1 MPAFTGTD
9 SLPLPTPKD
18 NQLAPGH
25 GQKPSGDFCHYF
37 PTGLFPYK
45 ILETQSVAST
55 QPHRHELSGV
65 SGDQNAAKPPFS
77 GIWITGLSLAP
88 VGTLTPP
95 LAGAPL
101 GWFPR
106 LGMFFEF
113 LAGLPGG
120 FGSVVSSWQVVTF
133 PGYQRHADKFQCNS
147 NL

>member
-9 SLPLPTPKD
+9 SLPLPTAKD

-65 SGDQNAAKPPFS
+65 SGDQNAAKPPFP
-77 GIWITGLSLAP
+77 GI
-88 VGTLTPP
+88 
-95 LAGAPL
+95 
-101 GWFPR
+101 
-106 LGMFFEF
+106 
-113 LAGLPGG
+113 
-120 FGSVVSSWQVVTF
+120 
-133 PGYQRHADKFQCNS
+133 
-147 NL
+147 